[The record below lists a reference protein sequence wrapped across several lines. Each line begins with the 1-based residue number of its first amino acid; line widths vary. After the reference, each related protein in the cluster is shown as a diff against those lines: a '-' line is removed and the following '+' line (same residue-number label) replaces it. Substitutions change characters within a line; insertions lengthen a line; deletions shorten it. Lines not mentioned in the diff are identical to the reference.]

1 MKKKLPLVVLL
12 IAGIAG
18 ALAYQRRQAAARKN
32 SNAIRV
38 SGNIEVTDAEVS
50 FRIAGRVVERLV
62 TEGEKVKAGQLAAR
76 LDDAELAQ
84 DVALRQAELRAAQ
97 AALAELEAGSRPE
110 EIAQADAAAQ
120 KAAKALDELLAGSR
134 PEDIAAAAAAARR
147 AESALNDLLAGS
159 RPQEIAVAEATL
171 DRTKVEEARLKVDF
185 GRQEALYKKGAVA
198 AQDHDTAKS
207 NYEVGVAKRR
217 EAEEQLKL
225 VQEGPRKFQIQ
236 QARDALAESKAKLD
250 LVRKGPR
257 VETIDQARAALAEAK
272 AHAELVR
279 KGPRKET
286 IDQAKARVDQ
296 AREAVA
302 EAQTR
307 LSYATITSPL
317 TGVVLSKN
325 IEPGEYVAPGTPVV
339 TVGDLVNVW
348 LRAYINESDLGRVNL
363 RQPARVTTDTYPGKV
378 FEGRVSFI
386 SSQAEFTPKNV
397 QTERERVK
405 LVYRVKIDIP
415 NPKTELLPGMPA
427 DAEILVSG
435 ADENDARSQMP
446 DAKFQPGK

>member
-1 MKKKLPLVVLL
+1 MKKRLPLLVLL
-12 IAGIAG
+12 IAAAG
-18 ALAYQRRQAAARKN
+18 GVLAYRHYEATKRN
-32 SNAIRV
+32 SSGAIRV

-50 FRIAGRVVERLV
+50 FRIAGRVVERRV
-62 TEGEKVKAGQLAAR
+62 TEGEKVTAGQLVAR
-76 LDDAELAQ
+76 LDDVELAQ
-84 DVALRQAELRAAQ
+84 DVAMRQAELRAAQ

-110 EIAQADAAAQ
+110 EIAQADASAQ
-120 KAAKALDELLAGSR
+120 KAQKALDELLAGSR
-134 PEDIAAAAAAARR
+134 PEDIAAAEAAAQK
-147 AESALNDLLAGS
+147 AESGLNDLLAGS
-159 RPQEIAVAEATL
+159 RPQEIAVAAATVE
-171 DRTKVEEARLKVDF
+171 RTKAEEGGAKLDF
-185 GRQEALYKKGAVA
+185 DRRAALFKKGAA
-198 AQDHDTAKS
+198 SAQDYDTAKTG
-207 NYEVGVAKRR
+207 YEVAVAKRH

-225 VQEGPRKFQIQ
+225 VQEGPRKLQIQ

-272 AHAELVR
+272 AHADLVR

-286 IDQAKARVDQ
+286 IDQAKARADQ
-296 AREAVA
+296 AREAAA

-307 LSYATITSPL
+307 LSYATVASPL

-363 RQPARVTTDTYPGKV
+363 GQRARITTDTYPGKV
-378 FEGRVSFI
+378 YEGRVSFI

-397 QTERERVK
+397 QTDRERVK

-427 DAEILVSG
+427 DADILVS
-435 ADENDARSQMP
+435 EPKESVKP
-446 DAKFQPGK
+446 